1 MTIPY
6 NKNITKQLNSYSYV
20 IPITLQNLLQRTKRA
35 LNNGFPSKRP
45 NDNVANKVW
54 LINIDI
60 SNTIRLIIFFFLTT
74 SSGGGF

>member
-6 NKNITKQLNSYSYV
+6 NKNITKQLNSYFYV
-20 IPITLQNLLQRTKRA
+20 TITLQSLLQRTKQA

-74 SSGGGF
+74 SCGGGF